1 MEKVMSKTLEAFA
14 LTIVALIL
22 LVATALGFMM
32 GLDHPLPWISLAL
45 LVGLGLL
52 ARRLAARR
60 FLTWHDSY
68 SVGIA
73 VLDEDHKR
81 LLNLINQLQTASHY
95 HTGDAYEQEALDAL
109 VDYTRG
115 HFQREEALMAQY
127 DFPGLATHR
136 QQHQA
141 MIDEVGKLVAA
152 YRQDRD
158 ATIERAIRYL
168 QTWLL
173 NHIRGSDR
181 EYTAFLNARGVH

>member
-1 MEKVMSKTLEAFA
+1 MNKSLEAFA
-14 LTIVALIL
+14 ISIVVLIL
-22 LVATALGFMM
+22 LVMLGLGLMM
-32 GLDHPLPWISLAL
+32 GLGHPLPWISLAL
-45 LVGLGLL
+45 LIGVGLL
-52 ARRLAARR
+52 ARRLAAKR
-60 FLTWHDSY
+60 FLTWHESY

-81 LLNLINQLQTASHY
+81 LLTLINQLQTAAHY
-95 HTGDAYEQEALDAL
+95 HTSDAYEEEALEAL

-127 DFPGLATHR
+127 DFPGLAAHR
-136 QQHQA
+136 QQHQE
-141 MIDEVGKLVAA
+141 MIDEVGKLLTA

-173 NHIRGSDR
+173 NHINGTDK
-181 EYTAFLNARGVH
+181 EYTEFLHAKGVH